1 MIRQAVVVSDLHCGC
16 QLGLF
21 PGTSSG
27 FRLDGGG
34 QYLPS
39 DLQRRVW
46 DYWLEFWRDWVPSVT
61 EGEPW
66 ALVVNGDAV
75 EGVHH
80 KATSQVTHNMAGQ
93 SRIAEECLR
102 VPASM
107 ASAVY
112 MVRGTEAHVGQSAE
126 HEEQLGR
133 ALGVT
138 PTRDG
143 LYSRW
148 QLVLQ
153 LGPYVVDFQHHI
165 ASVNSNAYETT
176 ALQKEF
182 VIACEEAGRWNR
194 RAPDCIVRSHRHRLA
209 KTEVPTAS
217 GSGVVVTT
225 PGWQLKTPFTYRLP
239 GGRQSLPQFGGVL
252 VRAGSTHLY
261 TKHKV
266 WTIDPP
272 TPIIPGGDDE

>member
-21 PGTSSG
+21 PDGSD

-34 QYLPS
+34 QYSPS
-39 DLQRRVW
+39 PLQRKVW
-46 DYWLEFWRDWVPSVT
+46 SFWRELWDTWVPSVT
-61 EGEPW
+61 EGESW

-80 KATSQVTHNMAGQ
+80 RATTQITQNMAGQ

-102 VPASM
+102 YAASK
-107 ASAVY
+107 AAAVY
-112 MVRGTEAHVGQSAE
+112 LVRGTEAHVGQSAE
-126 HEEQLGR
+126 HEETLGR
-133 ALGVT
+133 ALGAT
-138 PTRDG
+138 PTEYG
-143 LYSRW
+143 LYSQW
-148 QLVLQ
+148 QLVMQ
-153 LGPYVVDFQHHI
+153 LGDYVVDFQHHI
-165 ASVNSNAYETT
+165 AAVNSNAYETT

-182 VIACEEAGRWNR
+182 VIACEEAGRWER

-209 KTEVPTAS
+209 KTEIPTAR
-217 GSGVVVTT
+217 GSGIVVTT

-239 GGRQSLPQFGGVL
+239 GGRQSMPQFGGVL
-252 VRAGSTHLY
+252 IRAGATHLY
-261 TKHKV
+261 TKHRV

-272 TPIIPGGDDE
+272 TPVRPGENGHE